1 MITDDELDR
10 AIDHAE
16 TSLLLI
22 ADVVPTWSSY
32 VPGTDRLDHLAYL
45 EGIANSVWS
54 TVIHD
59 PVLKYQI
66 NERAAQHRLSPH

>member
-10 AIDHAE
+10 AIYHAE

-32 VPGTDRLDHLAYL
+32 VPGTNRLDHLAYL
-45 EGIANSVWS
+45 EGIANGAWS

-66 NERAAQHRLSPH
+66 SERSTHRLSPH